1 MKEIEF
7 SRRAFLRH
15 SLLAIRN
22 SMIVLSLPAILQSV
36 ANASEATLQ
45 GNSFTTLNTEEAV
58 ELAAIAA
65 RIIPS
70 DETPGAN
77 EAGVIHFIDNV
88 MGTRRPEVLG
98 PLRDGLAS
106 LQDTVRA
113 TLTERKFSELDP
125 QQQDAILQGI
135 EDTPFFATMRYLTI
149 AGMFSLPEY
158 GGNRDYAGWKL
169 IGFEHRHVWEPP
181 FGFYDADYMARGE

>member
-1 MKEIEF
+1 MNEIEL

-22 SMIVLSLPAILQSV
+22 SMIVLSLPAILDS
-36 ANASEATLQ
+36 AAFASEATLQ
-45 GNSFTTLNTEEAV
+45 GSSFTTLNTEEAE

-65 RIIPS
+65 RIIPT

-88 MGTRRPEVLG
+88 LGSSRSEVLS
-98 PLRDGLAS
+98 PLREGLAS
-106 LQDTVRA
+106 LQAAVRS
-113 TLTERKFSELDP
+113 THGGLKFSELEP
-125 QQQDAILQGI
+125 QAQDAALHDI

-149 AGMFSLPEY
+149 AGMFSLPDY
-158 GGNRDYAGWKL
+158 GGNRDHAGWKL